1 MSDER
6 KHEHKH
12 DHEEHDHDHEHGH
25 QHSHGH
31 SHVHDHSHEHDPHA
45 HDHVHE
51 HGHEHAHDHEHGHS
65 HKHGHDHE
73 HGRAHEHEHSHG
85 HGHKTHFH
93 DPQHAAEFD
102 RRTSGIR
109 ADLAEKL
116 VEMLVLQG
124 DERILDVATGTGRV
138 ARPVAKRL
146 NGGKVIGVDQ
156 ALAML
161 DVGHQHADPIPAY
174 YQSAGE
180 ADALPFKSKS
190 FDRAFVSFSLH
201 HFHNSEGAV
210 KEVLR
215 VLKNGGRFVVLDP
228 VVEEA
233 KDSVDIA
240 LEAKINQV
248 FRRTHGNDF
257 RFHTASSIQR
267 LLAKAG
273 YRIPRTNVLSY
284 SFNQEGMEGIPT
296 GQHWLEVAE
305 ELETEA
311 PELAARLK
319 KNYFTWHKHDD
330 HVHVKGSF
338 SYALICGVKP
348 D

>member
-1 MSDER
+1 MSEEH

-12 DHEEHDHDHEHGH
+12 NHEHNHGTEHEHGH
-25 QHSHGH
+25 QHDHEPEHGREH
-31 SHVHDHSHEHDPHA
+31 DHEHVHGR
-45 HDHVHE
+45 E
-51 HGHEHAHDHEHGHS
+51 HGHDHNHEHDHEHGQ
-65 HKHGHDHE
+65 
-73 HGRAHEHEHSHG
+73 SHG

-109 ADLAEKL
+109 ADLADKL
-116 VEMLVLQG
+116 AEMLVLQG
-124 DERILDVATGTGRV
+124 DEQILDVATGTGRV

-146 NGGKVIGVDQ
+146 KGGRIIGVDQ
-156 ALAML
+156 AFAML
-161 DVGHQHADPIPAY
+161 DVGHQHTDPIPAY

-180 ADALPFKSKS
+180 ADALPFKPRS

-201 HFHNSEGAV
+201 HFHNSEGVV

-248 FRRTHGNDF
+248 FRRTHGDYF

-267 LLAKAG
+267 LLTKAG
-273 YRIPRTNVLSY
+273 YRIPRTNILSY
-284 SFNQEGMEGIPT
+284 SFNQEGMDGIPT
-296 GQHWLEVAE
+296 GQHWLEAAE
-305 ELETEA
+305 ELEREA
-311 PELAARLK
+311 PELAERLK
-319 KNYFTWHKHDD
+319 KNYFTWHSHGD

>member
-1 MSDER
+1 MSEED
-6 KHEHKH
+6 KHGHR
-12 DHEEHDHDHEHGH
+12 HDHEH
-25 QHSHGH
+25 
-31 SHVHDHSHEHDPHA
+31 DHA
-45 HDHVHE
+45 HDHAHEHE
-51 HGHEHAHDHEHGHS
+51 HGHD
-65 HKHGHDHE
+65 
-73 HGRAHEHEHSHG
+73 HGRAHEHGDSHA
-85 HGHKTHFH
+85 HGQKTHFH

-102 RRTSGIR
+102 RRISGIR
-109 ADLAEKL
+109 TDLAEKL
-116 VEMLVLQG
+116 AEMLVLQG
-124 DERILDVATGTGRV
+124 DEEILDVATGTGRV

-146 NGGKVIGVDQ
+146 KGGRVIGVDQ

-161 DVGHQHADPIPAY
+161 DVGHQHDDPIPAY

-180 ADALPFKSKS
+180 ADALPFKPKS

-201 HFHNSEGAV
+201 HFHNSEGVV

-228 VVEEA
+228 VVEDA
-233 KDSVDIA
+233 KDSLDIA
-240 LEAKINQV
+240 LEARINQV
-248 FRRTHGNDF
+248 FRRTHGDDF

-267 LLAKAG
+267 LLTKAG
-273 YRIPRTNVLSY
+273 YRIPRTNILSY
-284 SFNQEGMEGIPT
+284 SFNQEGMDGIPT
-296 GQHWLEVAE
+296 GQHWLEAAE

-319 KNYFTWHKHDD
+319 KNYFTWHRHDD

>member
-12 DHEEHDHDHEHGH
+12 DHQEEHDYDHEHRHG
-25 QHSHGH
+25 HSHGD
-31 SHVHDHSHEHDPHA
+31 SHVHDHSHEH
-45 HDHVHE
+45 
-51 HGHEHAHDHEHGHS
+51 
-65 HKHGHDHE
+65 GHDHE
-73 HGRAHEHEHSHG
+73 PGHSHG
-85 HGHKTHFH
+85 HAHGHKTRFH

-116 VEMLVLQG
+116 AEMLVLKG
-124 DERILDVATGTGRV
+124 EERILDVATGTGRV

-146 NGGKVIGVDQ
+146 KGGTVIGVDQ

-180 ADALPFKSKS
+180 ADALPLKSKS

-201 HFHNSEGAV
+201 HFHNSEGVV

-228 VVEEA
+228 VIEEA
-233 KDSVDIA
+233 KDSVDVA

-267 LLAKAG
+267 LLTKAG
-273 YRIPRTNVLSY
+273 YRIPRTNILSY
-284 SFNQEGMEGIPT
+284 SFNQEGMDGIPT
-296 GQHWLEVAE
+296 GQHWLEAAE
-305 ELETEA
+305 ELEAEA

>member
-1 MSDER
+1 MSEEHKH
-6 KHEHKH
+6 KHEHPH
-12 DHEEHDHDHEHGH
+12 DHQE
-25 QHSHGH
+25 
-31 SHVHDHSHEHDPHA
+31 
-45 HDHVHE
+45 
-51 HGHEHAHDHEHGHS
+51 AHDHEHGHS
-65 HKHGHDHE
+65 HEHGHDHE
-73 HGRAHEHEHSHG
+73 HGHAHEHGHSHG
-85 HGHKTHFH
+85 HAHGHKTHFH

-102 RRTSGIR
+102 RRRSAIR
-109 ADLAEKL
+109 TDLAEKL
-116 VEMLVLQG
+116 AEMLVLQG
-124 DERILDVATGTGRV
+124 NEQILDVATGTGRV

-146 NGGKVIGVDQ
+146 KGGRVVGVDQ

-161 DVGHQHADPIPAY
+161 DVAHQHSDPIPAY
-174 YQSAGE
+174 CQSAGE
-180 ADALPFKSKS
+180 ADALPFKSNT

-201 HFHNSEGAV
+201 HFHNSEGVV

-233 KDSVDIA
+233 RDSVDIA

-267 LLAKAG
+267 LLTKAG

-284 SFNQEGMEGIPT
+284 SFNQEGMDGIPT
-296 GQHWLEVAE
+296 GQHWLEAAE
-305 ELETEA
+305 ELETDA

-319 KNYFTWHKHDD
+319 RNYFTWHRHDD
-330 HVHVKGSF
+330 HVHVRGSF

>member
-1 MSDER
+1 MSEER

-31 SHVHDHSHEHDPHA
+31 SHLHDHSHEHGHRHS
-45 HDHVHE
+45 HDHQHT
-51 HGHEHAHDHEHGHS
+51 
-65 HKHGHDHE
+65 HDHE

-146 NGGKVIGVDQ
+146 KGGKVIGVDQ

-161 DVGHQHADPIPAY
+161 DVGHQHADPIPVY

-210 KEVLR
+210 KEVSR

-248 FRRTHGNDF
+248 FRRTHGDDF
-257 RFHTASSIQR
+257 RFHTTSSIQR
-267 LLAKAG
+267 LLTKAG
-273 YRIPRTNVLSY
+273 YRVPRCNVLSF
-284 SFNQEGMEGIPT
+284 SFNQEGMDGIPT
-296 GQHWLEVAE
+296 GRHWLEAAL
-305 ELETEA
+305 ELEKEA
-311 PELAARLK
+311 PELAERMK
-319 KNYFTWHKHDD
+319 RNYFTWHSHGD
-330 HVHVKGSF
+330 HTHVKGSF
-338 SYALICGVKP
+338 SYALITGVKP
-348 D
+348 A

>member
-1 MSDER
+1 MSEEH
-6 KHEHKH
+6 KHLHKH
-12 DHEEHDHDHEHGH
+12 DHEEHGHEREQGHEHDHDSKHRYEHEHTHDHAHEHGH
-25 QHSHGH
+25 QH
-31 SHVHDHSHEHDPHA
+31 A
-45 HDHVHE
+45 HDHQR
-51 HGHEHAHDHEHGHS
+51 AHDHEHGHS
-65 HKHGHDHE
+65 HEHGHDHE
-73 HGRAHEHEHSHG
+73 HGHSHG
-85 HGHKTHFH
+85 HKTRFH

-109 ADLAEKL
+109 SDLAEKL
-116 VEMLVLQG
+116 AEMLVLQG

-146 NGGKVIGVDQ
+146 KGGKVIGVDQ

-201 HFHNSEGAV
+201 HFHNSEGVV

-240 LEAKINQV
+240 LEARINQV
-248 FRRTHGNDF
+248 FRRTHGDDF

-267 LLAKAG
+267 LLTKAG
-273 YRIPRTNVLSY
+273 YRIPRTNILSY
-284 SFNQEGMEGIPT
+284 SFNQEGMDGIPT
-296 GQHWLEVAE
+296 GQHWLEAAE

>member
-1 MSDER
+1 MTEER
-6 KHEHKH
+6 RHPHTH

-25 QHSHGH
+25 GS
-31 SHVHDHSHEHDPHA
+31 
-45 HDHVHE
+45 E
-51 HGHEHAHDHEHGHS
+51 HGHEHGHAHDDAHDHGHQHAHDQQHAHDHAHSRSHGHTHDHGHS
-65 HKHGHDHE
+65 HD
-73 HGRAHEHEHSHG
+73 
-85 HGHKTHFH
+85 HGHKTRFH

-116 VEMLVLQG
+116 AEMLVLQG

-146 NGGKVIGVDQ
+146 KGGKVIGVDQ

-174 YQSAGE
+174 FQSAGE

-201 HFHNSEGAV
+201 HFHNSEGVV

-267 LLAKAG
+267 LLSKAG
-273 YRIPRTNVLSY
+273 YRIPRTNILSY
-284 SFNQEGMEGIPT
+284 SFNQEGMAGIPI
-296 GQHWLEVAE
+296 GQHWLEAAE

-319 KNYFTWHKHDD
+319 KNYFTWHRHQD

>member
-1 MSDER
+1 M
-6 KHEHKH
+6 
-12 DHEEHDHDHEHGH
+12 
-25 QHSHGH
+25 
-31 SHVHDHSHEHDPHA
+31 
-45 HDHVHE
+45 
-51 HGHEHAHDHEHGHS
+51 
-65 HKHGHDHE
+65 
-73 HGRAHEHEHSHG
+73 
-85 HGHKTHFH
+85 
-93 DPQHAAEFD
+93 
-102 RRTSGIR
+102 
-109 ADLAEKL
+109 LA
-116 VEMLVLQG
+116 LQG
-124 DERILDVATGTGRV
+124 DEQILDVATGTGRV

-146 NGGKVIGVDQ
+146 KGGRIIGVDQ

-161 DVGHQHADPIPAY
+161 DVGHHHKDPIPAY

-201 HFHNSEGAV
+201 HFRNSEGVV

-228 VVEEA
+228 VIEEA

-248 FRRTHGNDF
+248 FRRTHGDDF

-267 LLAKAG
+267 LLTKAG
-273 YRIPRTNVLSY
+273 YRIPRTNILSY
-284 SFNQEGMEGIPT
+284 SFNQEGMDGIPT
-296 GQHWLEVAE
+296 GQHWLEAAE

-319 KNYFTWHKHDD
+319 KNYFTWHSHGD
-330 HVHVKGSF
+330 HVHVKGQFFLRSDLRGEAGLDELVSGVGFQVSSF
-338 SYALICGVKP
+338 KSSSGPLCNKGRLKREDFP
-348 D
+348 DLDVETGSNPKGDDEIEAS